1 MMMIRARRR
10 PSKNY
15 RIRRWEGFVWQST
28 GLRSLKTMTRS
39 PMPIDP
45 SPKIADPT
53 NAASTATGPAT
64 TLGTV
69 ARSGGSVGHVQGL
82 VRPADATGTIA
93 GLSHQAIVRSGADL
107 PAVVVVTVVIAA
119 STVDPDLR
127 EIGEE
132 EEAAEIVEVHR
143 RGAADRAEATRGTLA
158 VSCCCCGGLLMFVG
172 CLGPARGRADEK
184 KREDRR
190 QQDPEQQQH

>member
-1 MMMIRARRR
+1 M
-10 PSKNY
+10 
-15 RIRRWEGFVWQST
+15 
-28 GLRSLKTMTRS
+28 L
-39 PMPIDP
+39 IDP

-53 NAASTATGPAT
+53 NAASTATGPVT

-107 PAVVVVTVVIAA
+107 PAGVVVTVVIAA

-132 EEAAEIVEVHR
+132 EEAAEIVGVHR

-158 VSCCCCGGLLMFVG
+158 VSCCCGGGLLMFL
-172 CLGPARGRADEK
+172 LGV
-184 KREDRR
+184 
-190 QQDPEQQQH
+190 

>member
-1 MMMIRARRR
+1 
-10 PSKNY
+10 
-15 RIRRWEGFVWQST
+15 
-28 GLRSLKTMTRS
+28 
-39 PMPIDP
+39 MPIDP
-45 SPKIADPT
+45 SPKIADLT
-53 NAASTATGPAT
+53 NAASTATGPVT

-82 VRPADATGTIA
+82 VRPADATGTIV

-132 EEAAEIVEVHR
+132 EEAAEIVGVHR

-158 VSCCCCGGLLMFVG
+158 VSCCCGGLLMFVG

-190 QQDPEQQQH
+190 QQDPEQQQQH

>member
-1 MMMIRARRR
+1 
-10 PSKNY
+10 
-15 RIRRWEGFVWQST
+15 
-28 GLRSLKTMTRS
+28 
-39 PMPIDP
+39 MPIDP

-53 NAASTATGPAT
+53 NAASTATGPVT

-93 GLSHQAIVRSGADL
+93 GLSHQAIARSGADL

-132 EEAAEIVEVHR
+132 EEAAEIVGVHR

-158 VSCCCCGGLLMFVG
+158 VSCCCGGLLMFVG

>member
-1 MMMIRARRR
+1 
-10 PSKNY
+10 
-15 RIRRWEGFVWQST
+15 
-28 GLRSLKTMTRS
+28 
-39 PMPIDP
+39 MPIDP

-53 NAASTATGPAT
+53 NAASTAIGPVT

-69 ARSGGSVGHVQGL
+69 ARSGGSAGHVQGL

-107 PAVVVVTVVIAA
+107 PAGVVVTVVIAA